1 MSTKIF
7 SEVILGKRNKQN
19 NKDSEVITSRGLSA
33 SKSQIKKAEKMAT
46 AVQDLANSKG
56 LVNASLA
63 VQNT

>member
-19 NKDSEVITSRGLSA
+19 IKDSEVIISRGLSA